1 MVAADEPRAVSR
13 EPALATATFART
25 HAMRTRPANT
35 RGPPTRV
42 RTPAGDLTT
51 CLTTESRTP
60 HVRHHL

>member
-1 MVAADEPRAVSR
+1 MVAADEPRAASR

-42 RTPAGDLTT
+42 RTPAGDLNHPSHHGI
-51 CLTTESRTP
+51 ENP